1 MGGEVINNQND
12 YKASSA
18 RPCCSLEGT
27 SDFSYSSLFP
37 SNDAAGELRIWDLV
51 RHKTISSCRV
61 HSPAAGVIGIATSSL
76 LANKVLSQGRDG
88 TVKCWEFVD
97 GALSRQPLLTIKT
110 NSYHFCKLNLSKIA
124 VFSTQSGKAFP
135 AEAHRKKMDPSTTQG
150 IDGSKKDIESA
161 EKTFDME
168 GEIHKKEMDSFPGCS
183 PEQDSEIE
191 VKGEVLLQTAGPS
204 QLLNAHAKRHSV
216 ADTVSSPPLSS
227 GQGKVFM
234 AIAGEE
240 SSVVDIWDIDSGE
253 QVVHLKSPDFD
264 SHGNPTEFSTKSRGM
279 CMALQAFFPPKSHGF
294 LNVLVGY
301 EDGSL
306 AWWDLRNPRTP
317 VTSVRFH
324 SEPVL
329 SLALDEECRGGVS
342 GAADEKIV
350 FFSLDYDTGTC
361 LLKKEINHPHPGIS
375 DISIRIDSKIFAT
388 AGWDHRVRVYDY
400 HKRKPLAIL
409 KYHSATVTSVSFSQ
423 DCKLIASSSE
433 DATIALWS
441 LYPPG
446 V

>member
-1 MGGEVINNQND
+1 MTT
-12 YKASSA
+12 K
-18 RPCCSLEGT
+18 RPPPDPVAVLRGHRT
-27 SDFSYSSLFP
+27 SVTALCFHPSKPILFTG
-37 SNDAAGELRIWDLV
+37 DAAGELRIWDLV
-51 RHKTISSCRV
+51 RHKTISSFRV
-61 HSPAAGVIGIATSSL
+61 HSPAAGVIGIAISL

-110 NSYHFCKLNLSKIA
+110 NSYHFCKLTLSKKA
-124 VFSTQSGKAFP
+124 VCLTQSGKASP
-135 AEAHRKKMDPSTTQG
+135 ADAHQNKTYPLTMQG
-150 IDGSKKDIESA
+150 VDGSKKDTESA
-161 EKTFDME
+161 ETNFDMN
-168 GEIHKKEMDSFPGCS
+168 GEIHKKEMDPFPGCS
-183 PEQDSEIE
+183 PEWVGEIE
-191 VKGEVLLQTAGPS
+191 VEGEALLQTAGLS
-204 QLLNAHAKRHSV
+204 QLLNAHAKHHSV
-216 ADTVSSPPLSS
+216 ADTVSSPSLSS
-227 GQGKVFM
+227 GQGKEFM

-240 SSVVDIWDIDSGE
+240 SAVVEIWDVDSGE
-253 QVVHLKSPDFD
+253 KAAHLKFPDFD
-264 SHGNPTEFSTKSRGM
+264 SHGRPTELSTKSRGM

-294 LNVLVGY
+294 LNVLAGY

-306 AWWDLRNPRTP
+306 AWWDLRNPSTP

-350 FFSLDYDTGTC
+350 LFSLDYDTGTC
-361 LLKKEINHPHPGIS
+361 LLKKEIDHSHPGIS
-375 DISIRIDSKIFAT
+375 DISIRRDSRIFAT

-409 KYHSATVTSVSFSQ
+409 KYHSEMVTSVSFSK
-423 DCKLIASSSE
+423 DCKLLASSSQ

-441 LYPPG
+441 IYPPS

>member
-1 MGGEVINNQND
+1 MTT
-12 YKASSA
+12 K
-18 RPCCSLEGT
+18 RPPPDPVAVLRGHRT
-27 SDFSYSSLFP
+27 SVTALCFHPSKPILFSG
-37 SNDAAGELRIWDLV
+37 DAAGELRIWDLV
-51 RHKTISSCRV
+51 RHKTISSYRV
-61 HSPAAGVIGIATSSL
+61 HNPAAGVIGIATSSL

-97 GALSRQPLLTIKT
+97 GALSRQPLFTIKT
-110 NSYHFCKLNLSKIA
+110 NSYHFCKFSLSKIA
-124 VFSTQSGKAFP
+124 VSSTQSGKAFL
-135 AEAHRKKMDPSTTQG
+135 AEAQKKTDPSTMQG
-150 IDGSKKDIESA
+150 IDGSKKVIETA

-168 GEIHKKEMDSFPGCS
+168 GEIHKKEMDSFPCCSS
-183 PEQDSEIE
+183 PERVREIE
-191 VKGEVLLQTAGPS
+191 VEGEIMLQTGGLS
-204 QLLNAHAKRHSV
+204 QLLDAQAKHHSL
-216 ADTVSSPPLSS
+216 ADTVSPPPLSS

-240 SSVVDIWDIDSGE
+240 PSVVEIWDVDSGE
-253 QVVHLKSPDFD
+253 QVVHLKSPDID
-264 SHGNPTEFSTKSRGM
+264 SRGKPTEFSTKSRGM
-279 CMALQAFFPPKSHGF
+279 CMAIQTFFSPKSQGF

-317 VTSVRFH
+317 VTSIKFH

-329 SLALDEECRGGVS
+329 SLALDEECRGGVT

-350 FFSLDYDTGTC
+350 FFSLDYDTGMC
-361 LLKKEINHPHPGIS
+361 LLKKEINHSHPGIS
-375 DISIRIDSKIFAT
+375 DISIRKDNRIFAT

-409 KYHSATVTSVSFSQ
+409 KYHSATVTSVSFSK
-423 DCKLIASSSE
+423 DCKLLASSSE